1 MHSGLILCVLLVWLK
16 RIPNTQTNEETQVN
30 ESINN
35 DPIYICYECKKE
47 ISEKEGYLCGE
58 GHICDQCVRKDTQH
72 HVIMI
77 DSENFYCDSFETA
90 KYVLKTAVFGEND
103 RITDLSNLFIV
114 SQQNGRF
121 WFGLTQD
128 EMEPTKFK
136 VTLHAPKEEV
146 ATKYLRRLLEEC
158 MYCMNYLINPEDY
171 QCEEAEE
178 DNYYTYYTNKA
189 LCVTCGEINYAEP
202 VCEVEGH
209 PRMVCYDCIEIAN
222 RCEECNHLT
231 LDYLYKSMN
240 DDEDH
245 RDLCFDCKFNKP
257 LKEQMP
263 LAVHLAIKSD
273 IQFLTDKQF
282 DILQDYAELA
292 NLTIFDA
299 YRYKSRCHFYD
310 CDRMVEPSKWNAEA
324 ALQFCCKRH
333 ADLADIVGCHC
344 QNVYDG
350 SNYDDEYEQATC
362 KMCNNSNYDTNMIPR
377 IALNNSDLGD
387 KPIVSAI
394 CVFEEGIKMSNVLA
408 ESLVDL
414 CEYFN

>member
-1 MHSGLILCVLLVWLK
+1 M
-16 RIPNTQTNEETQVN
+16 
-30 ESINN
+30 
-35 DPIYICYECKKE
+35 
-47 ISEKEGYLCGE
+47 CGE

-103 RITDLSNLFIV
+103 RITDLSDLFIV

-128 EMEPTKFK
+128 KMEPTKFK

-146 ATKYLRRLLEEC
+146 AMKYLRRLLEEC
-158 MYCMNYLINPEDY
+158 MYHMNYLINPEDY
-171 QCEEAEE
+171 QWEEAEQ

-209 PRMVCYDCIEIAN
+209 PRMVCCDCIEIAN

-245 RDLCFDCKFNKP
+245 RDLCFDCRFKTNVR
-257 LKEQMP
+257 ENMP
-263 LAVHLAIKSD
+263 LTIHLLLRCE
-273 IQFLTDKQF
+273 IQSLTREQF
-282 DILQDYAELA
+282 DIVEDYAELA
-292 NLTIFDA
+292 QLTIVEA

-310 CDRMVEPSKWNAEA
+310 CDRMVPPSQWDAEEA
-324 ALQFCCKRH
+324 VQFCCSRH
-333 ADLADIVGCHC
+333 TGLGEIVGCHC

-350 SNYDDEYEQATC
+350 NDYDDEWEQATC
-362 KMCNNSNYDTNMIPR
+362 KMCNNLNYDTNMIPR
-377 IALNNSDLGD
+377 IALRESDEGV

-394 CVFEEGIKMSNVLA
+394 FVFEEGIKMSNVLA

-414 CEYFN
+414 CQYFGE